1 MRLLVVSDIHSNH
14 TALKA
19 VLDDALYWDQSL
31 CAGDTVGYGPSPN
44 ECINALRDKGFKC
57 IKGNHDHAATIND
70 TSPQEETPG
79 QFRFNSRAAGAIH
92 INRAQLTPNSRT
104 YLKKLPTSLRLN
116 INSLKITAYH
126 GSPRAPLSEYVH
138 PEDAQKRVSQMIAE
152 SDCQILVLGHTHK
165 PYAIE
170 HEGDLLLNPGSV
182 GQPRDGDPRASYAIV
197 EIEEGKFKAG
207 IHRVA
212 YDIKETQEKMSRL
225 GLPRSLS
232 TRLLLGR

>member
-1 MRLLVVSDIHSNH
+1 LRLLSVSDIHSNH
-14 TALKA
+14 TALTA
-19 VLDDALYWDQSL
+19 VLDDAPQWEQSI

-44 ECINALRDKGFKC
+44 ECIDTLRDNGFKC

-70 TSPQEETPG
+70 TSPLEETPG
-79 QFRFNSRAAGAIH
+79 HFRFNPRAAGAIE

-104 YLKKLPTSLRLN
+104 FLKDLPTSLRLN
-116 INSLKITAYH
+116 IDSVNIAAYH

-138 PEDAQKRVSQMIAE
+138 PEEAKKRASQMIAE
-152 SDCQILVLGHTHK
+152 SECNILVLGHTHK

-170 HEGDLLLNPGSV
+170 HEGALLLNPGSV
-182 GQPRDGDPRASYAIV
+182 GQPRDGDPRASYATV
-197 EIEEGKFKAG
+197 EIMGGRFKTNL
-207 IHRVA
+207 HRVA

-232 TRLLLGR
+232 KRLLLGR